1 MVGVEEGREFRFRG
15 DLYSQESIFH
25 LVHTGFDTQHRPT
38 TLNRPRHTD
47 TNSYSAGGAGSRSIA
62 MSASVCLSV
71 RDRIFGTAC
80 RSSPIFCARYLW
92 PWLGR
97 PATAYYTSCTLP
109 VLWMTSY
116 EPTLLDVAA
125 QTKRSARAALGLAIN
140 CAR

>member
-15 DLYSQESIFH
+15 DLYSQESIFP

-38 TLNRPRHTD
+38 TLNRPRQTD

-80 RSSPIFCARYLW
+80 PIFTNFL
-92 PWLGR
+92 
-97 PATAYYTSCTLP
+97 CTLP
-109 VLWMTSY
+109 MVVARSSCDGVLYVMYTSGFVD
-116 EPTLLDVAA
+116 DV
-125 QTKRSARAALGLAIN
+125 I
-140 CAR
+140 